1 MRPKSASFRYRDIQ
15 RESAIVESHCQF
27 MFVFITRLHF
37 MQYYHT
43 QYVRSNMK
51 LLLLLYLLDNL
62 LSEVS
67 GFSAALPF
75 CAKCRTIL
83 SSKFKNNGDDVEKKQ
98 IIEELK
104 PTIVSS
110 ASTGNEDDVEKE
122 TVEELKTTFSTVRNG
137 VEKEEWNIVDRD
149 PLPVHQSVQTA
160 AGLLCDD
167 HERCAFDETTNV
179 LPHRGRSRKRVLILC
194 TGGTLTMSNDPT
206 QGNSLAPVQGALTSY
221 LANMR
226 ELTEDPEMPEI
237 ISHEYTPLIDS
248 SDMGPGDWALIANDI
263 ATNYYHF
270 DGTKTFLNMKQE
282 VSVPRLTPLHFF
294 YWYTTLTGF
303 VVLMGTDTMAYAA
316 SALTFMYG

>member
-1 MRPKSASFRYRDIQ
+1 MKSS
-15 RESAIVESHCQF
+15 
-27 MFVFITRLHF
+27 
-37 MQYYHT
+37 
-43 QYVRSNMK
+43 
-51 LLLLLYLLDNL
+51 LLVCLLIIL

-75 CAKCRTIL
+75 CATCRTIL
-83 SSKFKNNGDDVEKKQ
+83 SSKSKGDADQVEKKQ
-98 IIEELK
+98 IIDELK
-104 PTIVSS
+104 TTIISS
-110 ASTGNEDDVEKE
+110 KLTGDEEDFEREIIQD
-122 TVEELKTTFSTVRNG
+122 LKTTFSTVRNG
-137 VEKEEWNIVDRD
+137 AEKEEWNVVDRD
-149 PLPVHQSVQTA
+149 PLPVHESVQTT

-194 TGGTLTMSNDPT
+194 TGGTLCMSNDPT

-270 DGTKTFLNMKQE
+270 DGKDSLVT
-282 VSVPRLTPLHFF
+282 
-294 YWYTTLTGF
+294 
-303 VVLMGTDTMAYAA
+303 
-316 SALTFMYG
+316 